1 MEKAGQC
8 PASSFARRHSHRRAT
23 IACRF
28 RASKERLMRKPAVLF
43 ASALFL
49 LGSTIAVSAGTLN
62 GVTMPDTIQARGIP
76 LVLNGM
82 GVRTRTGFKIYVA
95 GLYLQQKSSDADAI
109 IKSDA
114 PKRIV
119 LQFTHDTGRNQMIEA
134 FNQGFD
140 NSEPGARDALKPEI
154 DRFLGQ
160 LDTVHSGDQMVL
172 TYFPG
177 TGTVFLMNGGEKLT
191 VPGLPFAQLLFS
203 AWLGPRPAAPELK
216 RGLLGQ

>member
-1 MEKAGQC
+1 
-8 PASSFARRHSHRRAT
+8 
-23 IACRF
+23 
-28 RASKERLMRKPAVLF
+28 MRKSAVLIT
-43 ASALFL
+43 SSLFL
-49 LGSTIAVSAGTLN
+49 IASTLTLSAGTLN
-62 GVTMPDTIQARGIP
+62 GVTMPDTVQARGIP

-95 GLYLQQKSSDADAI
+95 GLYLQQKSSDPDAI

-140 NSEPGARDALKPEI
+140 NNEPGARDALKPEI

-160 LDTVHSGDQMVL
+160 LDAVRSGDQMVL
-172 TYFPG
+172 TYIPG
-177 TGTVFLMNGGEKLT
+177 TGTIYLMNGGEKLT

-216 RGLLGQ
+216 KDLLGQ

>member
-1 MEKAGQC
+1 
-8 PASSFARRHSHRRAT
+8 
-23 IACRF
+23 
-28 RASKERLMRKPAVLF
+28 MRKPAVLF